1 MRNPPLLQGLLGHT
15 QHGSRVAVLRNDQ
28 VHRGE
33 CARPVEG
40 PQVQVVNIHHAVHL
54 AEKCV
59 DLGRIVARRGLL
71 QQDSQRMHHEL
82 PGTRQHECRD
92 DEGRNDV
99 RVLPPGRHNDATS
112 DEDGDGAQHV
122 RQHVEERPLDVHR
135 VLPLT
140 VQNPCR
146 YRVRDQTDQRNDHHR
161 AS

>member
-1 MRNPPLLQGLLGHT
+1 
-15 QHGSRVAVLRNDQ
+15 
-28 VHRGE
+28 
-33 CARPVEG
+33 
-40 PQVQVVNIHHAVHL
+40 
-54 AEKCV
+54 
-59 DLGRIVARRGLL
+59 
-71 QQDSQRMHHEL
+71 MHHEL

-161 AS
+161 ASENLDGLTEPADRLHHDPHGDAQHGHRVDERGHHFHAPVAKSRLRV